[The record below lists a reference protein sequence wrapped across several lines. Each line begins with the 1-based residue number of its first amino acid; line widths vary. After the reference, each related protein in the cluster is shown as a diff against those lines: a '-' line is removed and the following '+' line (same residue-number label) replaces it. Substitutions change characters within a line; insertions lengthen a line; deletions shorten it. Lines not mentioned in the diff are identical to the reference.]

1 MKRAMLYCLAICLAL
16 ASCEKKMEPSSLP
29 PGWNNNLFAFA
40 IFDSEGNN
48 LTMQDDFNPEELLLE
63 YEGKIFTPKQ
73 DEFQRV
79 DDSKP
84 NDPDYFYNSI
94 IFEMLPHYGG
104 EPVAWRVWGH
114 LYLGEPARYIIRYRG
129 NEWVVDYLAEKRK
142 GDKENPKMEA
152 VVNGVKIE
160 EENVY
165 NSDKSEYRIIFV
177 LRTK

>member
-1 MKRAMLYCLAICLAL
+1 MKKMVLYCLAICLAL
-16 ASCEKKMEPSSLP
+16 ASCEKREPNSLP
-29 PGWNNNLFAFA
+29 PGCDNNLFYFA

-79 DDSKP
+79 DDGRP
-84 NDPDYFYNSI
+84 YYADGFGNSI
-94 IFEMLPHYGG
+94 KFEMMPHYGG

-114 LYLGEPARYIIRYRG
+114 SYLGEPARYIIRYRG

-142 GDKENPKMEA
+142 VGENPKKEV

-160 EENVY
+160 KENVY
-165 NSDKSEYRIIFV
+165 NSDKSKCLNIFV